1 MIPIFQVSVFPAL
14 AVALSLGALLLLS
27 GEAGARGGRRRISN
41 YHEEYRAAAKP
52 YSGVQGGA
60 QFIFNSMSNS
70 TFFQRM
76 SQISCYVQRLAKMCA
91 DSSARA

>member
-1 MIPIFQVSVFPAL
+1 MFPAL
-14 AVALSLGALLLLS
+14 AVAVSLGALLLLS

-60 QFIFNSMSNS
+60 QFISMSNS
-70 TFFQRM
+70 DTG
-76 SQISCYVQRLAKMCA
+76 
-91 DSSARA
+91 

>member
-1 MIPIFQVSVFPAL
+1 MFPAL

-60 QFIFNSMSNS
+60 QFISIGL
-70 TFFQRM
+70 T
-76 SQISCYVQRLAKMCA
+76 QIWRVPHRGWFILLLLRLPTV
-91 DSSARA
+91 